1 MVKSYLEY
9 FYCCPFENGFL
20 VFTLGALFILTVYH
34 FILFFQQKDSTY
46 LLYSGYTFFIL
57 LSQYRWMEGGFL
69 YELGGQFSW
78 ITDYPMIHTEIYYI
92 IYVFFALRF
101 LNIKEELP
109 KWHRR
114 IMIGLWVIIA
124 YCLLL
129 FLYYLWVDQR
139 IQEVLLRGYYVFT
152 ILISI
157 LGMVTYIPF
166 FKVKTPLKYYMII
179 GSVLLIVFSVTSL
192 AIHQSLFRQGFSVEP
207 AYSVLYIGFWLE
219 NVLFSLGLGQKQ
231 KLILEERNQ
240 SQEELIDQLQEND
253 RLRIEV
259 QKQLEESFKSME
271 LAAEAEKINSL
282 QASYDKELAEL
293 KLLALRSQM
302 NPHFIFNSLNS
313 IKSYIIENEAE
324 EAVYYL
330 NKFAKLIRKFLATT
344 REKESTLKEELDT
357 MKLYVNIENLRF
369 DQEIQFSISGSELID
384 PAQILLPSL
393 LLQPFLEN
401 AIWHGLSAS
410 KEEKKLQ
417 IRLANL
423 SEEALTL
430 EIIDNGIGLLDS
442 SQNQKKKLH
451 VSESVGI
458 TLSQERLKHFS
469 QNYTQE
475 GEVTLLNLR
484 VTNPSE
490 SGVKVILKI
499 PIQLREQ
506 TF

>member
-1 MVKSYLEY
+1 
-9 FYCCPFENGFL
+9 
-20 VFTLGALFILTVYH
+20 
-34 FILFFQQKDSTY
+34 
-46 LLYSGYTFFIL
+46 
-57 LSQYRWMEGGFL
+57 MEEGFL
-69 YELGGQFSW
+69 YELGGQLSW
-78 ITDYPMIHTEIYYI
+78 IVDYPVIHTEIYYI

-101 LNIKEELP
+101 LNIKKELP
-109 KWHRR
+109 QWHRR

-124 YCLLL
+124 YCLLF
-129 FLYYLWVDQR
+129 FLYYLLIDRR
-139 IQEVLLRGYYVFT
+139 IPEVLLRGYYVFT

-157 LGMVTYIPF
+157 LGMVIYIPF
-166 FKVKTPLKYYMII
+166 FKVKTSLKYYIII
-179 GSVLLIVFSVTSL
+179 GSILLIVFSVTSL
-192 AIHQSLFRQGFSVEP
+192 AIHQNLIKQGLSVEP
-207 AYSVLYIGFWLE
+207 AYSILYVGFWLE

-231 KLILEERNQ
+231 KLILEELNQ
-240 SQEELIDQLQEND
+240 SQEELIDQLQENE
-253 RLRIEV
+253 RLRIKV
-259 QKQLEESFKSME
+259 QKQLEESLKSME

-330 NKFAKLIRKFLATT
+330 NKFAKLIRKFLASTL
-344 REKESTLKEELDT
+344 EKEFTLKEELET

-369 DQEIQFSISGSELID
+369 DQEIQFSISGSEIID
-384 PAQILLPSL
+384 PAQLLIPSL

-410 KEEKKLQ
+410 KQDKKLQ
-417 IRLANL
+417 IKVANL
-423 SEEALTL
+423 SEELLTL
-430 EIIDNGIGLLDS
+430 EIIDNGIGLPIS

-451 VSESVGI
+451 ISESVGI
-458 TLSQERLKHFS
+458 SLSLERLKHFS

-475 GEVTLLNLR
+475 GEITLVNLR
-484 VTNPSE
+484 ETNPAE

-506 TF
+506 TY

>member
-1 MVKSYLEY
+1 
-9 FYCCPFENGFL
+9 
-20 VFTLGALFILTVYH
+20 
-34 FILFFQQKDSTY
+34 
-46 LLYSGYTFFIL
+46 
-57 LSQYRWMEGGFL
+57 
-69 YELGGQFSW
+69 
-78 ITDYPMIHTEIYYI
+78 
-92 IYVFFALRF
+92 
-101 LNIKEELP
+101 
-109 KWHRR
+109 
-114 IMIGLWVIIA
+114 
-124 YCLLL
+124 
-129 FLYYLWVDQR
+129 
-139 IQEVLLRGYYVFT
+139 
-152 ILISI
+152 
-157 LGMVTYIPF
+157 
-166 FKVKTPLKYYMII
+166 MII
-179 GSVLLIVFSVTSL
+179 GSFLLIVFSVTSL

-207 AYSVLYIGFWLE
+207 AYGILYVGFWLE

-240 SQEELIDQLQEND
+240 SQEELIDQLQENE

-330 NKFAKLIRKFLATT
+330 NKFAKLIRKFLAST

-384 PAQILLPSL
+384 PAQILIPSL

-430 EIIDNGIGLLDS
+430 EIIDNGIGLPDS

-484 VTNPSE
+484 ETNPSE